1 MTSKAIDIC
10 VNEIYLNLKVK
21 YSSIE
26 DVEENLDDAIHDAV
40 DWYISNNDLNNN
52 KKIITK
58 IYKQDIIDVM
68 LNYDITN
75 LESYSKKQIYAMCAY
90 QLLLND
96 ILNNYK
102 DKIIQEL
109 IDYLENE

>member
-58 IYKQDIIDVM
+58 NYKQDVIDVM
-68 LNYDITN
+68 YDNEITN
-75 LESYSKKQIYAMCAY
+75 IESLSKKQVYAMCAY
-90 QLLLND
+90 YLIKND
-96 ILNNYK
+96 IQQNLK